1 MTEEA
6 KAYRPMGRI
15 IDFIQKEG
23 QGKYL
28 CYKTR
33 KMSLDTDSSD
43 TLSYD
48 DKPSMQIF
56 GSQIAESNKARVHT
70 VNISPKLIHTCITPI
85 FSFFLDG
92 SRHTYKI
99 DDIAIG
105 KRIFPFLAG
114 QIIVGCCERVN
125 RDTFKKA
132 ALHHKM
138 VLSLPSDFNVDDDD
152 NYCRLFLEK
161 INSQISQLPF
171 VATSGIH
178 FDNILLYETDA
189 LGKDERGKDG
199 LQNRGIAK
207 IQTVMT
213 DDEQL
218 LVADLCKHNRLDDE
232 HWLIKDGSLEYTP
245 SSRLK
250 DDEWL
255 KMRNNYQYVVGVSK
269 QFNPD
274 LILDFEKNKLSKTIA
289 SLKPFQR
296 TKVYRYAAEQCQTEF
311 AIWYLR
317 LRNSDFRETH
327 FSDVIK
333 CEMVIPSE
341 GGVIDSDTIDVI
353 CANLIREAYPVC
365 YGADSR
371 WANHLYPVFLTE
383 KYCKANYIDNNI
395 ILNLF

>member
-33 KMSLDTDSSD
+33 KMSLDTDSND
-43 TLSYD
+43 TLTYD

-56 GSQIAESNKARVHT
+56 GSQIAESDKTRVHT
-70 VNISPKLIHTCITPI
+70 VDISQKLIHTCITPI

-99 DDIAIG
+99 DDIAVG

-125 RDTFKKA
+125 RDTFKQA

-138 VLSLPSDFNVDDDD
+138 VLSLPTDFNVDDDD

-161 INSQISQLPF
+161 INSQIAQLPF

-178 FDNILLYETDA
+178 FDDILLYETDA
-189 LGKDERGKDG
+189 LSKDERGKDG

-218 LVADLCKHNRLDDE
+218 LVSDLCKHNRLDDE
-232 HWLIKDGSLEYTP
+232 HWLLKDGSLEYTP

-250 DDEWL
+250 NDEWL
-255 KMRNNYQYVVGVSK
+255 KMRNNYPYVVGVSK
-269 QFNPD
+269 QFNPE
-274 LILDFEKNKLSKTIA
+274 LILDF
-289 SLKPFQR
+289 
-296 TKVYRYAAEQCQTEF
+296 V
-311 AIWYLR
+311 
-317 LRNSDFRETH
+317 
-327 FSDVIK
+327 
-333 CEMVIPSE
+333 
-341 GGVIDSDTIDVI
+341 
-353 CANLIREAYPVC
+353 
-365 YGADSR
+365 
-371 WANHLYPVFLTE
+371 
-383 KYCKANYIDNNI
+383 
-395 ILNLF
+395 